1 MLDVVVESIMD
12 ASDEELAEDV
22 RATGDDP
29 SEVAQRMKG
38 IVDAVMAKRD
48 LLFDRCRACGFDE
61 EQSRAMVDTAYR
73 RLQASSETPA
83 EEMQDVL
90 EEAFDDSRRKYTE
103 QALASYVASNADVAK
118 QLEDGIQ
125 ADVEMRAHLKGEPV
139 YPDFSD
145 VVKQLEDG
153 DKP

>member
-38 IVDAVMAKRD
+38 IVDAVMANRD
-48 LLFDRCRACGFDE
+48 LLFDRCRVCGFDE

-73 RLQASSETPA
+73 RSQEVGMV
-83 EEMQDVL
+83 EVIEN
-90 EEAFDDSRRKYTE
+90 RRKRVQLDCPECEST
-103 QALASYVASNADVAK
+103 LSYVPALTVKNGDVHWHRPLLRAYIVCPVCEAEIDVDDPDASEEVW
-118 QLEDGIQ
+118 
-125 ADVEMRAHLKGEPV
+125 
-139 YPDFSD
+139 
-145 VVKQLEDG
+145 
-153 DKP
+153 